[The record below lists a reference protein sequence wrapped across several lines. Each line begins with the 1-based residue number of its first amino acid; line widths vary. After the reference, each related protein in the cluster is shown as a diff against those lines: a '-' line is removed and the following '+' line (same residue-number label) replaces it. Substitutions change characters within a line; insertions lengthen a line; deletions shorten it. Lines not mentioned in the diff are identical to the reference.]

1 MKITQELELAR
12 IMEIHFCYDSERFNF
27 YIGKRMKERELN
39 LASDG
44 VVGSELSVAVGDE
57 IQVNGGDDSGVE
69 KLDQMFNDEIIAI
82 GTKGFVV
89 QIH

>member
-1 MKITQELELAR
+1 
-12 IMEIHFCYDSERFNF
+12 
-27 YIGKRMKERELN
+27 MKERELN

-82 GTKGFVV
+82 GTKSFVV
-89 QIH
+89 QIHWDFVALRSRGSG

>member
-1 MKITQELELAR
+1 MR
-12 IMEIHFCYDSERFNF
+12 
-27 YIGKRMKERELN
+27 ERELN

-57 IQVNGGDDSGVE
+57 IQVNGGDESCVE
-69 KLDQMFNDEIIAI
+69 ELDQMFNDEIIAI
-82 GTKGFVV
+82 GTKSFVV